1 MAFGIV
7 LSLSRLG
14 DYLAVTQGGNIA
26 RLFGTYRA
34 TLWTGTSLYTTII
47 YEYIFILLG

>member
-34 TLWTGTSLYTTII
+34 TLWTGTSLYYYYLRI
-47 YEYIFILLG
+47 YSYSLG

>member
-34 TLWTGTSLYTTII
+34 TLWTGTYIYHILII
-47 YEYIFILLG
+47 ID